1 MVVIYKVQKYT
12 KKKKDPNPGKSMLFF
27 FFFCMVIDYE
37 LEVTISII
45 PVLWGPESGEL
56 HQLKLSGKDLAS
68 VVCHSAVKFFWP
80 S

>member
-1 MVVIYKVQKYT
+1 
-12 KKKKDPNPGKSMLFF
+12 
-27 FFFCMVIDYE
+27 MVIDYE

-68 VVCHSAVKFFWP
+68 VVCIQLSNSSGLP
-80 S
+80 SLR

>member
-12 KKKKDPNPGKSMLFF
+12 KKKRPKSWKKYVV

>member
-12 KKKKDPNPGKSMLFF
+12 KKKRPKSWKKYV

>member
-1 MVVIYKVQKYT
+1 
-12 KKKKDPNPGKSMLFF
+12 
-27 FFFCMVIDYE
+27 MVIDYE

>member
-12 KKKKDPNPGKSMLFF
+12 KKKKTQILEKVCC
-27 FFFCMVIDYE
+27 FFFCMVIDHE